1 MHLANFALHAVAARS
16 ARLQDPRMRSL
27 RSVGHLQV
35 RLLQNLADSISRF
48 SKYMRLPGVA
58 PLISCLRCVDA
69 HKLRVDC
76 LCRACTQ
83 ETGACIGGASASLSG
98 GGAAMCMAT
107 CQPSCYTSTGLAQ
120 VRPAGL
126 MHLEACAPVS
136 ADVSSICLVLVS
148 SAEESRF
155 KSRAY
160 SCVMRCGTAW
170 YIYLP
175 ASLKSC
181 ALDVCHVLTCMCA
194 WCSGQFAALT
204 GKGVQE
210 GACRAARHAA
220 AAARLVGCLAGG
232 LRARPEALGSAAH
245 ALPGLPAAVQEADA
259 PEVALAGGECS

>member
-1 MHLANFALHAVAARS
+1 
-16 ARLQDPRMRSL
+16 
-27 RSVGHLQV
+27 
-35 RLLQNLADSISRF
+35 
-48 SKYMRLPGVA
+48 
-58 PLISCLRCVDA
+58 
-69 HKLRVDC
+69 
-76 LCRACTQ
+76 
-83 ETGACIGGASASLSG
+83 
-98 GGAAMCMAT
+98 
-107 CQPSCYTSTGLAQ
+107 
-120 VRPAGL
+120 

-160 SCVMRCGTAW
+160 SCVMRRGTAW

-259 PEVALAGGECS
+259 PEVALAGGECPQAAAVSSSTDTRYVDPSSDSLHNSQRMHQSDLVQLLKWQLPFLI